1 MLISTLPKAISS
13 NNTHTHKQTHM
24 KYPYGYI
31 KLFVL
36 QAREEG
42 KGGLAYIQRFGSYLG
57 TMATRQKKK
66 YLSRLVC

>member
-1 MLISTLPKAISS
+1 
-13 NNTHTHKQTHM
+13 M

-66 YLSRLVC
+66 KKLSRLV